1 MDIFL
6 RTKTDMTSITVTQ
19 LFLPVTSQIATIA
32 KKNKSEDDEISL
44 PSKLAEFT
52 EFRESEDPTFG
63 DGRGGFFD
71 LTRPI
76 SNPCRSS

>member
-52 EFRESEDPTFG
+52 EFRGSEDPTFG
-63 DGRGGFFD
+63 DGQGGFFD